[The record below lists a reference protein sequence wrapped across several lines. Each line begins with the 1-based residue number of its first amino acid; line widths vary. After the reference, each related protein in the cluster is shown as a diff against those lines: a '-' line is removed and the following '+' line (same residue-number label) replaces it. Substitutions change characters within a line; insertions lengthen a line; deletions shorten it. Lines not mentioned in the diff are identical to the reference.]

1 MSYGSGGRIP
11 CPNGHTDYNILVL
24 IVKYKT
30 ASRLFGASWREARV
44 QEDWPIKEKAVV
56 ELTETGM
63 DPGVAHPLKKTTKG
77 RPPPEKTQSKASRR
91 IKGRPSA
98 SFRLSARRRSECS

>member
-11 CPNGHTDYNILVL
+11 CHNRHSHYNILVL

-30 ASRLFGASWREARV
+30 ASRLFGASWQEARG
-44 QEDWPIKEKAVV
+44 QGDWPIKEKAVV

-63 DPGVAHPLKKTTKG
+63 DPGVAHPLKKNHKG
-77 RPPPEKTQSKASRR
+77 
-91 IKGRPSA
+91 
-98 SFRLSARRRSECS
+98 